1 MVGGGTPSGCCII
14 CCNIVTNCQSSIL
27 RVYSMTSAI
36 RPWTPGQRLPDLVWC
51 QPLLQFLYL
60 LQLLMLHERV
70 AALVSCF
77 FWLFWMFLQRPLCM
91 EKGQS
96 MTKLHFRDF
105 PAAISCWMREM
116 RERSF
121 YATPRQ
127 CILGG
132 EELVPVDGWNGCV
145 THYNPCPHLRSS
157 ARRQESWS
165 FGPWQYHVKLFMSI
179 QILPAYTRQQLMIKY
194 MKCQVKHCSTMF
206 SHIQPIF
213 LLQFLEVFS
222 PPWPL

>member
-77 FWLFWMFLQRPLCM
+77 FLTLL
-91 EKGQS
+91 
-96 MTKLHFRDF
+96 DF
-105 PAAISCWMREM
+105 S
-116 RERSF
+116 
-121 YATPRQ
+121 ATPSPHGERTKHDKASFQGLPSCYQLLDEGNEGLGSFCATSRQ

-145 THYNPCPHLRSS
+145 THYNPCPYLSPSS
-157 ARRQESWS
+157 
-165 FGPWQYHVKLFMSI
+165 GKLIIWPM
-179 QILPAYTRQQLMIKY
+179 A
-194 MKCQVKHCSTMF
+194 V
-206 SHIQPIF
+206 SH
-213 LLQFLEVFS
+213 
-222 PPWPL
+222 